1 MVVTCAV
8 PKCKSYK
15 TKKKNV
21 SMFKVP
27 RDIEMRKKWKAA
39 IPGVVAFKKTHT
51 ICEKHFEAHYIIR
64 SYIKHDAN
72 GKVIANVPFQ
82 RPRLHSSAVPTI
94 FDDNTSSIYNKVDK
108 VPELVH
114 PTESHQSIIGKKCDR
129 FEAWS
134 NALKTKKMTSYM
146 RVCSRHFQKED
157 YILPD
162 VVSKTRR
169 LKTTAVPSCTLP
181 SSATRKTPSVAEAD
195 EARLQK
201 QISKKKYRGLSVR
214 RLSRKKGWVR
224 RRRMLKQMEQR
235 MQVDRDTENNE
246 STDPLKSVEL
256 PPDVTTSEINTEMI
270 HCHRIKEEPTDN
282 NEEQIESYNEEGV
295 CNKMKIETE
304 DYKEEG
310 ACNETIEYCEDN
322 TDLVSINTVDNTVEK
337 TEGHLSTV
345 VKYGQVYR
353 THDTFYRLYSLQHSR
368 VKDIQRHNGMRRM
381 LKQMAQRMQVDRD
394 TENTE
399 STDPLNSVKL
409 LSNVTTCEINT
420 EMIHCHQI
428 KEEPTDTN
436 EGQRETYT
444 EEGVCSGNIEYL
456 EDDKSKVNE
465 TERYE
470 KEGGCNETTEYC
482 EDNKDLVFINIDK
495 VEKTEGHAKESTHNR
510 SRGHSEAK
518 EDIRI
523 NNTCS
528 TNTCSTQ
535 EDVPT
540 RRSIVNFSFMWS
552 EIHRTFNTHS
562 RGIACQF
569 KYWNLVNHR
578 RRGLLTEFFFKCD
591 KCHYEASIQS
601 EPERTKTPNIN
612 ATSITATD
620 AAGIRFFQLKQ
631 LLTAMDI

>member
-1 MVVTCAV
+1 
-8 PKCKSYK
+8 
-15 TKKKNV
+15 
-21 SMFKVP
+21 
-27 RDIEMRKKWKAA
+27 
-39 IPGVVAFKKTHT
+39 
-51 ICEKHFEAHYIIR
+51 
-64 SYIKHDAN
+64 
-72 GKVIANVPFQ
+72 
-82 RPRLHSSAVPTI
+82 
-94 FDDNTSSIYNKVDK
+94 
-108 VPELVH
+108 
-114 PTESHQSIIGKKCDR
+114 
-129 FEAWS
+129 
-134 NALKTKKMTSYM
+134 
-146 RVCSRHFQKED
+146 
-157 YILPD
+157 
-162 VVSKTRR
+162 
-169 LKTTAVPSCTLP
+169 
-181 SSATRKTPSVAEAD
+181 
-195 EARLQK
+195 
-201 QISKKKYRGLSVR
+201 
-214 RLSRKKGWVR
+214 
-224 RRRMLKQMEQR
+224 
-235 MQVDRDTENNE
+235 
-246 STDPLKSVEL
+246 
-256 PPDVTTSEINTEMI
+256 
-270 HCHRIKEEPTDN
+270 
-282 NEEQIESYNEEGV
+282 
-295 CNKMKIETE
+295 
-304 DYKEEG
+304 
-310 ACNETIEYCEDN
+310 
-322 TDLVSINTVDNTVEK
+322 
-337 TEGHLSTV
+337 
-345 VKYGQVYR
+345 
-353 THDTFYRLYSLQHSR
+353 
-368 VKDIQRHNGMRRM
+368 M

-409 LSNVTTCEINT
+409 LSNVTMCEINT

-456 EDDKSKVNE
+456 EDDKS
-465 TERYE
+465 
-470 KEGGCNETTEYC
+470 
-482 EDNKDLVFINIDK
+482 LVLAYVDK

-620 AAGIRFFQLKQ
+620 AAGIRFSQLKQ
-631 LLTAMDI
+631 LLTAMDIV